1 MGKYYYNIILWLIIK
16 LFLVKSFPRKQFIM
30 NTKFKNALKLFFL
43 FNIILS
49 LDIVFAKEA
58 SPDKEKVS
66 INSVKKHL
74 MVLSDDSLK
83 GRGTGTEG
91 GLASAKYIASKL
103 EEYNLSPVGEDNSF
117 YQQIQFRGVSV
128 KPDSRFILNTRD
140 ISEQFYSVKDFL
152 VYSSAVDPYFPK
164 PLQMVFAGYGIIAP
178 EYDYNDYQLINV
190 EDKVVVILLGE
201 PTSDDPEYFNGKTN
215 TLYSSIEA
223 KQRIALSRG
232 AKGIV
237 FIPNPMDAEYKE
249 WDHYVQHYLFE
260 EVYLA
265 YSRNEIFSLIINPL
279 IAEKLFTGGSHS
291 FEDILKME
299 QTNSMKS
306 FPLAT
311 DIALEIKVKARNF
324 ISPNVIALKEGSD
337 PVLKN
342 SYLILSAHYDHLG
355 IGKAV
360 NGDSVYNGFIDNAS
374 GVSALLEIARCL
386 SEIETKRSVIFLFT
400 TAEEK
405 GLLGSTYYCDHP
417 VFPLYKTIINVN
429 IDGLA
434 FIEDFTG
441 VIGAGSEYS
450 TLNEML
456 EEVLKIFNI
465 KKTNADEILN
475 RQESFSGSDQL
486 SFAKA
491 GVPSVIIVEDLD
503 YDNGAIKKM
512 INWMNKVYHSP
523 FDDKNQFVNYKAMLK
538 HMEIIFSFCKYMANV
553 EDEPEWNSGTPFI
566 NIQLRNRAEKR

>member
-1 MGKYYYNIILWLIIK
+1 MHIEKERVLLIIL
-16 LFLVKSFPRKQFIM
+16 FI
-30 NTKFKNALKLFFL
+30 LLC
-43 FNIILS
+43 FNGIQARVVVL
-49 LDIVFAKEA
+49 
-58 SPDKEKVS
+58 PKVEINIDS
-66 INSVKKHL
+66 IKKHL
-74 MVLSDDSLK
+74 LILSDDSLK

-128 KPDSRFILNTRD
+128 KPDSRFILNTQD
-140 ISEQFYSVKDFL
+140 ISEQFYFEKDFL
-152 VYSSAVDPYFPK
+152 VYSSAVDTYFPK

-178 EYDYNDYQLINV
+178 EYDYNDYQFINV
-190 EDKVVVILLGE
+190 EDKIAVILLGE
-201 PTSDDPEYFNGKTN
+201 PTSDEPEYFNGKNN

-237 FIPNPMDAEYKE
+237 FISNPMDAEYKE
-249 WDHYVQHYLFE
+249 WDHYIQHYLFE

-265 YSRNEIFSLIINPL
+265 YSRNEIFSLMINPL
-279 IAEKLFTGGSHS
+279 ITEKIFAGSFHS
-291 FEDILKME
+291 FDDILKME

-306 FPLAT
+306 FEFT
-311 DIALEIKVKARNF
+311 TSITFEIKVKTRNF
-324 ISPNVIALKEGSD
+324 ISPNVMALKKGSD
-337 PVLKN
+337 PELKN
-342 SYLILSAHYDHLG
+342 SYVVLTAHYDHLG

-360 NGDSVYNGFIDNAS
+360 DGDSVYNGFIDNAS
-374 GVSALLEIARCL
+374 GVSTLLEIARCL

-405 GLLGSTYYCDHP
+405 GLLGSNYYCDHP
-417 VFPLYKTIINVN
+417 VFPLYKTIINLN

-434 FIEDFTG
+434 FIEDFTE

-456 EEVLKIFNI
+456 EVVLKTYNI
-465 KKTNADEILN
+465 KKANVDEILN

-503 YDNGAIKKM
+503 SDNGATKKM
-512 INWMNKVYHSP
+512 MNWMNEVYHSP
-523 FDDKNQFVNYKAMLK
+523 FDDKNQVVNYQAMLK
-538 HMEIIFSFCKYMANV
+538 HIEIIFSFCKYVANV
-553 EDEPEWNSGTPFI
+553 EEEPEWNSGTPFI